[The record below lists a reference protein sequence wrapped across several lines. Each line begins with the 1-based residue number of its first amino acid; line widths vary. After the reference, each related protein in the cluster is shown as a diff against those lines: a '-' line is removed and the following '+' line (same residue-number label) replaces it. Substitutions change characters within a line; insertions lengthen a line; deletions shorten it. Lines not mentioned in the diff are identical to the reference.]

1 MSRFSELSTA
11 RLNAYSNCQP
21 GIDSNDFSSQAINL
35 SDTEEEYTSSHYV
48 NSQVTS
54 NPDLHTI
61 CTKSEIPGGIEQMR
75 RNGINTPIGNGDDF
89 DTNINQD
96 NASESDTRQDNES
109 VPGCLPDYLPT
120 AKPSLI
126 N

>member
-61 CTKSEIPGGIEQMR
+61 CTKSEIPGGIEQMG
-75 RNGINTPIGNGDDF
+75 RNGINTPIGNVMIMIQTLTKTMQVKAIPDKTMKACRVVF
-89 DTNINQD
+89 QIIF
-96 NASESDTRQDNES
+96 
-109 VPGCLPDYLPT
+109 PLPNHL
-120 AKPSLI
+120 
-126 N
+126 